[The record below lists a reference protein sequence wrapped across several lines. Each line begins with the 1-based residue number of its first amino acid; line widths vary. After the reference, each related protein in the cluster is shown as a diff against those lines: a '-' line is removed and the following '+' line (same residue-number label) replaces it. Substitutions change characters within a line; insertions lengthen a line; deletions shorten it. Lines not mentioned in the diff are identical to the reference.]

1 MALKQEQ
8 ASIVRTLLDS
18 YGVGVRAGVLTPC
31 LEDENWF
38 RKLIGLDPASA
49 KVIADWASTNGIRK
63 PNTWTE
69 EVTTTKETEQP

>member
-8 ASIVRTLLDS
+8 AAIVRTLLDS

-31 LEDENWF
+31 LEDEQWF

-49 KVIADWASTNGIRK
+49 EVIADWASTNGIRK
-63 PNTWTE
+63 PNTLKAE
-69 EVTTTKETEQP
+69 EASTKETQQ

>member
-8 ASIVRTLLDS
+8 AAIVRTLLDS

-31 LEDENWF
+31 LEDEQWF

-49 KVIADWASTNGIRK
+49 QVVADWAKTNGIRK
-63 PNTWTE
+63 PNTLKE
-69 EVTTTKETEQP
+69 ETDQSKETQQV

>member
-8 ASIVRTLLDS
+8 AAVVRTLLDS

-38 RKLIGLDPASA
+38 RKLIGLAPASA
-49 KVIADWASTNGIRK
+49 QVVADWKKTNGIRK
-63 PNTWTE
+63 PNTLKE
-69 EVTTTKETEQP
+69 EAEKEQAQV

>member
-8 ASIVRTLLDS
+8 ASIVKTLLDS

-49 KVIADWASTNGIRK
+49 KVVADWASTNGIRK
-63 PNTWTE
+63 PNTLKE
-69 EVTTTKETEQP
+69 EVTPTKETEQP